1 MIRTT
6 KNCIL
11 ALMILVLLSSIAIY
25 ALETSKTDKPTE
37 ISNTNIKIPAEKK
50 AANSAVKNKQTVEW
64 QVPTAPYR
72 LIIKSTKPEL
82 PGYIDLTRYC
92 LPATV
97 DNGIDIRNATGKK
110 LPFKLLQNHGVIID
124 GAPQEAVRQI
134 YFGFNKPLPV
144 AQPEKNNSPDSSRLK
159 LTVINGRLN
168 YLAGDEWIKD
178 QQQRIKKSNVRRKKY
193 YTKAIDEFLFRGIMP
208 RINFAA
214 TQCTWWDPQLTEQ
227 LLALDTY
234 QQYDFNWRQM
244 NFYALDLRRLRQYNL
259 LLYYSLSGYFSDVS
273 WRVRTIKKLPATQ
286 AKQLKKLPER
296 VKDAPQKAF
305 TKLFNP
311 KQKRWKRMVRGT
323 KAAGELNLERRPF
336 NARRNFG
343 AIFSGK
349 LIIPQ
354 TGEYRFAIN
363 STSSTV
369 LQLDGKNIFIWLGA
383 HNPAADWGKTVKIPL
398 TAGLHDFKFLYH
410 KASGFTHATVA
421 WQPPGTGTFRMMNEN
436 DFAPGWINQPLSC
449 SAADGTEYP
458 LVKRTA
464 RKLFFTGKRQR
475 ATWTNFK
482 LLSADTTNYSWHLNG
497 KQFTEGDNV
506 DVVFNSEDDKKIT
519 ISDSTNKI
527 APLQLHP
534 MPDSKQ
540 LLSMN
545 PDLSLK
551 LWLPKFIYDDELLN
565 GQLEISSGLP
575 EKINCTMTI
584 EANRK
589 NSILPSAVKKLII
602 PPKTL
607 PEQQKFAANSTV
619 KSNFNLNGAE
629 LKSELAVKLSLHI
642 PGMVFAT
649 EKIRFI
655 PLKEL
660 PKLNFSDDLLTDTD
674 GTVIIPVLHRPS
686 LTDLRKWELPLIIQ
700 RQLQGSR
707 HLTVIAD
714 NFGPTD
720 NNFATTLADKFGKY
734 KIKVDFKPWHKN
746 SNSSAMLSSLP
757 SLLPAADKITGDTV
771 IIIPPV
777 TDLNGIASV
786 RVLGRTIG
794 ALLERLQH
802 NEYIRK
808 IYLATPFPTPVG
820 GTEREQE
827 LIQTLQKLC
836 RTYGTDL
843 IKLNQ
848 NIRQQNDWRKA
859 YRIFPDNPALITS
872 YPIQLT
878 KESVD
883 FLSKSIAE

>member
-1 MIRTT
+1 M
-6 KNCIL
+6 
-11 ALMILVLLSSIAIY
+11 
-25 ALETSKTDKPTE
+25 
-37 ISNTNIKIPAEKK
+37 
-50 AANSAVKNKQTVEW
+50 
-64 QVPTAPYR
+64 
-72 LIIKSTKPEL
+72 
-82 PGYIDLTRYC
+82 
-92 LPATV
+92 
-97 DNGIDIRNATGKK
+97 
-110 LPFKLLQNHGVIID
+110 
-124 GAPQEAVRQI
+124 
-134 YFGFNKPLPV
+134 
-144 AQPEKNNSPDSSRLK
+144 
-159 LTVINGRLN
+159 
-168 YLAGDEWIKD
+168 
-178 QQQRIKKSNVRRKKY
+178 
-193 YTKAIDEFLFRGIMP
+193 
-208 RINFAA
+208 
-214 TQCTWWDPQLTEQ
+214 
-227 LLALDTY
+227 
-234 QQYDFNWRQM
+234 
-244 NFYALDLRRLRQYNL
+244 
-259 LLYYSLSGYFSDVS
+259 LLYYSLSGYFGDIS
-273 WRVRTIKKLPATQ
+273 WRVRALKKLPIMQ
-286 AKQLKKLPER
+286 EKQLKKLPER

-311 KQKRWKRMVRGT
+311 KQKRWEIMIRGT
-323 KAAGELNLERRPF
+323 KAISELNLERRPF

-349 LIIPQ
+349 LIIPE
-354 TGEYRFAIN
+354 TGEYQFAIN

-369 LQLDGKNIFIWLGA
+369 LQLDGENIFTWLGT
-383 HNPAADWGKTVKIPL
+383 HNPAAGWGRTVKLPL
-398 TAGLHDFKFLYH
+398 TAGLHDFKFIYH

-421 WQPPGTGTFRMMNEN
+421 WQAPGTGTFRMMNEN

-475 ATWTNFK
+475 ATWTNFQI
-482 LLSADTTNYSWHLNG
+482 LSADATNYSWYLNG
-497 KQFTEGDNV
+497 RKFTESDNV
-506 DVVFNSEDDKKIT
+506 DVVFNPEDDKKIT
-519 ISDSTNKI
+519 VGNSTNKI
-527 APLQLHP
+527 ATLQLHP

-551 LWLPKFIYDDELLN
+551 LWLPKFIYDAELLN

-575 EKINCTMTI
+575 EKINCIMTI
-584 EANRK
+584 EANRE
-589 NSILPSAVKKLII
+589 NSILPSAVKKLVI

-607 PEQQKFAANSTV
+607 PEQQKFAADSTV
-619 KSNFNLNGAE
+619 KSNFNLNGTE

-660 PKLNFSDDLLTDTD
+660 PKLNFSDGMLTDTD

-700 RQLQGSR
+700 RQLQGIR

-714 NFGPTD
+714 DFGQAGNT
-720 NNFATTLADKFGKY
+720 FATALADKFAKHN
-734 KIKVDFKPWHKN
+734 IKLDFNPWHNN
-746 SNSSAMLSSLP
+746 SNGSAMLSSLT
-757 SLLPAADKITGDTV
+757 SLLPDIDKITGDTV
-771 IIIPPV
+771 MIIPPV
-777 TDLNGIASV
+777 TDLNSIASA

-802 NEYIRK
+802 NAYIRK
-808 IYLATPFPTPVG
+808 IYLVTPFPTPAG
-820 GTEREQE
+820 GPEREQE

-836 RTYGTDL
+836 RTYGAEL

-848 NIRQQNDWRKA
+848 NIRQQNDWRNA

-878 KESVD
+878 KESAD